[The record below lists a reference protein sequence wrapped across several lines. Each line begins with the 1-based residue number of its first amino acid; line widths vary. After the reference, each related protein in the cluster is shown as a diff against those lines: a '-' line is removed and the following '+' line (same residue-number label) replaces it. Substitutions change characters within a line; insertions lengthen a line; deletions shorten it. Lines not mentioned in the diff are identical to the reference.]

1 MRVLL
6 GIGLLTVAGGAA
18 WLVTTA
24 TAQPP
29 GGPPPGRGR
38 DRSRPA
44 DIAGAVEK
52 MMTFDSNKDGTLTK
66 EEVTDTRLVAL
77 FESADANQDGK
88 VSADELTAQLT
99 NDAESLRP
107 AGPPFGGPP
116 GGGPEGDGRDWGGPD
131 RRGPDRRDPERW
143 NSERRGPERRGPGG
157 FGGPGGPGGP
167 DGPDRPMGPG
177 GPFGPGFGGPPPIGQ
192 VLPGPLQ
199 EMLKLSPVQRRQ
211 IEGLQRNVDRR
222 ISEILTEDQLEQ
234 LEGIKNRGP
243 MGPGGPMGPDG
254 PRGPR
259 GRGGP
264 PERDGPRDREVERDR
279 ERPRDRRDNR
289 DEFNP
294 PPRRPAAEEER

>member
-6 GIGLLTVAGGAA
+6 GLGLLTAIGGAA

-38 DRSRPA
+38 DRGRPA

-52 MMTFDSNKDGTLTK
+52 MMTFDSDKDGSLTK

-88 VSADELTAQLT
+88 VSTEELTAQLT
-99 NDAESLRP
+99 KDAEDL
-107 AGPPFGGPP
+107 GPGGGPP
-116 GGGPEGDGRDWGGPD
+116 GGGPDWGGPPGGGPD
-131 RRGPDRRDPERW
+131 RRGPDRRDP
-143 NSERRGPERRGPGG
+143 ERRGPERRGPGG
-157 FGGPGGPGGP
+157 FGGPGGPGGLGGP
-167 DGPDRPMGPG
+167 GGPDRPMGPG

-222 ISEILTEDQLEQ
+222 LSEILTEDQLEQ
-234 LEGIKNRGP
+234 LERMKNRGP
-243 MGPGGPMGPDG
+243 MGPGDPRGPG
-254 PRGPR
+254 GPR

-264 PERDGPRDREVERDR
+264 PEREGPRDRDADRDR

-289 DEFNP
+289 DDLDP
-294 PPRRPAAEEER
+294 PPRRPEAEEER